1 MVSVGPGFIEFG
13 RSTPTLGSLSGT
25 EVVVFG
31 LGLTIG
37 AANAVD
43 IGTNTGASPMP
54 RIRPIVT
61 LFLTTLAAPALAT
74 ESPSQ
79 SPYTQ
84 VRAAIDSMEGLQD
97 RLNRDIERGRTGP
110 RGKAIE
116 CLTEQ
121 RAAMQSL
128 LDLSRIERAQLVEA
142 MADQDHRAVAQAHRN
157 VMLWNIKANVVADKV
172 SGCPTQREYNV
183 AKAVAEAEA
192 LGED

>member
-1 MVSVGPGFIEFG
+1 
-13 RSTPTLGSLSGT
+13 
-25 EVVVFG
+25 
-31 LGLTIG
+31 
-37 AANAVD
+37 
-43 IGTNTGASPMP
+43 MP
-54 RIRPIVT
+54 RIRPIAT
-61 LFLTTLAAPALAT
+61 LFLATFTAPALAT
-74 ESPSQ
+74 EASSQ

-84 VRAAIDSMEGLQD
+84 VRAAIDSMEGLHE

-142 MADQDHRAVAQAHRN
+142 MADQDQGAVKQAHRN
-157 VMLWNIKANVVADKV
+157 VMLWNVKAKVVADRV